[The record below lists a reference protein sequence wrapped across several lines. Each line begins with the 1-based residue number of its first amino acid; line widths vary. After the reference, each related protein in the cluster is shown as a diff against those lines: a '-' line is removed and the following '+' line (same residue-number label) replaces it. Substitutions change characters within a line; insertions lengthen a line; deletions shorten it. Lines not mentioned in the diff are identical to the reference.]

1 MRALM
6 SVKII
11 ELFAK
16 MSYGKYFLSKPE
28 FQRVIIFIADKIIK
42 PEVAPVTK
50 RERIG
55 LRFCVSSNPK
65 LSSESP
71 SPNQSQVS
79 VKV

>member
-1 MRALM
+1 M

-16 MSYGKYFLSKPE
+16 MSYGKYFLSKSE

-65 LSSESP
+65 FVL
-71 SPNQSQVS
+71 
-79 VKV
+79 